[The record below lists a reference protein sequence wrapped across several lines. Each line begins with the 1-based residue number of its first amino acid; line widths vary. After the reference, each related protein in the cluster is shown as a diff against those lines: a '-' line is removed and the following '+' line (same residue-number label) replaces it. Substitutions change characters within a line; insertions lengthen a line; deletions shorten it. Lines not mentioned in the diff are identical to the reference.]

1 MYPFIPSTSHHWWF
15 VKATG
20 PNHVRT
26 ILTLSSIHWPNTQ
39 PPNFTPVRIQNI
51 LRFFQSAQEIIKGL
65 QFIKNTL
72 ESTDIIIAL
81 KLWYY

>member
-1 MYPFIPSTSHHWWF
+1 MQGFHSLIIST
-15 VKATG
+15 
-20 PNHVRT
+20 
-26 ILTLSSIHWPNTQ
+26 SSIHWPDTQ
-39 PPNFTPVRIQNI
+39 PPTFTPVRIQNI

-72 ESTDIIIAL
+72 ESTNIIIVL